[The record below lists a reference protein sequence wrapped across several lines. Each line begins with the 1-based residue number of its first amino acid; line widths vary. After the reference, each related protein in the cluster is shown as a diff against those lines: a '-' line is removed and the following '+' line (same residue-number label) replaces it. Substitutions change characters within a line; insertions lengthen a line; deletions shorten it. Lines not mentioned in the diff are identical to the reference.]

1 MSQYK
6 QYPSFKVFSWS
17 IQELNGLSY
26 RSLQQEAK
34 IHGIRAK
41 QKKCLLLDALVK
53 KFNEKQE
60 KIKKLY
66 AVLKIQM
73 WWKNTLFMKHTI
85 PTLKTLRFLP
95 KKYIYDRYYVE
106 QYKPYGTIWVKRVN
120 FIQKSCWKYFGSKLV
135 PRHYVLRAHY
145 GLYGLNKKLHKE
157 LGPSLLNRYRPTSL
171 LPSKVVGVLKSR
183 KERIRLNKLEE
194 YIAHGHIT
202 IDNLENK
209 LVKPLPGDKL
219 KILKRQEER
228 ELKRIHEEVNK
239 IVKEIIDKVLD
250 DSSDDCS
257 DDCSDKDDYYTGGM
271 FSRCGTIHPWD

>member
-6 QYPSFKVFSWS
+6 QYPSFKVFSWN

-26 RSLQQEAK
+26 RCLQQETK

-73 WWKNTLFMKHTI
+73 WWKNTLFIKHTI
-85 PTLKTLRFLP
+85 PTLKTLRLVP
-95 KKYIYDRYYVE
+95 KTYIYDRYYVE
-106 QYKPYGTIWVKRVN
+106 QNKPYGTIRVKYVN
-120 FIQKSCWKYFGSKLV
+120 FIQKSCLKYFPSRKLV

-145 GLYGLNKKLHKE
+145 YLYGLNKKLHKE
-157 LGPSLLNRYRPTSL
+157 LGPNLLNRYCPMSI

-194 YIAHGHIT
+194 LIEIGSVT
-202 IDNLENK
+202 LDNLENTF
-209 LVKPLPGDKL
+209 VKTLPGDKL
-219 KILKRQEER
+219 KILNLREEKELLRIQAEER
-228 ELKRIHEEVNK
+228 RKRLEEEKRERIRKYNASQSIK
-239 IVKEIIDKVLD
+239 W
-250 DSSDDCS
+250 
-257 DDCSDKDDYYTGGM
+257 YGGGM
-271 FSRCGTIHPWD
+271 WHKY

>member
-6 QYPSFKVFSWS
+6 QYPSFKVFSWN

-85 PTLKTLRFLP
+85 PILKTLRIIP
-95 KKYIYDRYYVE
+95 KMYIYDRYYVE
-106 QYKPYGTIWVKRVN
+106 QNKPYGTIRVKRVN
-120 FIQKSCWKYFGSKLV
+120 FIQKSCLKYWPCRKLV
-135 PRHYVLRAHY
+135 PRHYVLRALY
-145 GLYGLNKKLHKE
+145 YLYGLNKKLHKE
-157 LGPSLLNRYRPTSL
+157 LGPNLLNRYRPMSI
-171 LPSKVVGVLKSR
+171 LPSKVVAVLKSR

-202 IDNLENK
+202 IDNLENEF
-209 LVKPLPGDKL
+209 VKPLPGDKL
-219 KILKRQEER
+219 KILQRQEER
-228 ELKRIHEEVNK
+228 RLKHIHDEVKK
-239 IVKEIIDKVLD
+239 IIMEIIDKVVPD
-250 DSSDDCS
+250 DRSNDG
-257 DDCSDKDDYYTGGM
+257 SDKDDYYTGGM
-271 FSRCGTIHPWD
+271 FSRCPTIGPWD

>member
-73 WWKNTLFMKHTI
+73 WWKNTLFIKHTI
-85 PTLKTLRFLP
+85 PTLKTLRLLP
-95 KKYIYDRYYVE
+95 KIYIYDRYYVE
-106 QYKPYGTIWVKRVN
+106 QNKPYGTIRVKRVN
-120 FIQKSCWKYFGSKLV
+120 FIQKNLMKAWRSCSYQ
-135 PRHYVLRAHY
+135 PRNYIVRLY
-145 GLYGLNKKLHKE
+145 YSLYGLNKKLHKE
-157 LGPSLLNRYRPTSL
+157 FNSTHNHYRPTSL
-171 LPSKVVGVLKSR
+171 LPSKVIGVLKSR

-202 IDNLENK
+202 IDNLENEF
-209 LVKPLPGDKL
+209 VKPLPGDKL
-219 KILKRQEER
+219 KILQRQEER
-228 ELKRIHEEVNK
+228 RLKHIHDEVKK
-239 IVKEIIDKVLD
+239 IVMEIIDKVVPD
-250 DSSDDCS
+250 DRSNDS
-257 DDCSDKDDYYTGGM
+257 SDKDDYYTGGM
-271 FSRCGTIHPWD
+271 FSRCKTIHPWD